1 MFILVFF
8 SPSVPS
14 AISVSHAE
22 EEEVEFDVEGGE
34 DKNVSAGPSRSG
46 DDEPSTS
53 VEQAKQEVRN
63 NISASV
69 CECSTYLERK
79 TDS

>member
-1 MFILVFF
+1 MFADSNVYTCFF

-22 EEEVEFDVEGGE
+22 EEEEVEVDVEGGE

-69 CECSTYLERK
+69 VSVRNT
-79 TDS
+79 